1 MNRYVKII
9 LCITAI
15 IIISILFCLTYSE
28 AAIPEEIE
36 MASSTAVMN
45 DWQPPAIQI
54 LTATTKPSPT
64 PSEDNMTILVEEKIL
79 PIKEKTW
86 VVTQCKNEEHEKFIW
101 DTLMREL
108 NNEKIVAGIM
118 GYFKRES
125 GLKSDAIPSFYLR
138 DVWEEC
144 DTSARYTEFLDAG
157 LEDGSTREYLVD
169 IKLEDGSPRNGGYGL
184 GQWYMKRYLNKLYD
198 FAQEWGTSL
207 GDAEMQCAFMAWSI
221 QNQTPKCWD
230 RIKDAKNIY
239 QIGRD
244 IAVWYDGASEV
255 GQGMII
261 QYTVEYY
268 NKYRSDR

>member
-45 DWQPPAIQI
+45 DWQPPLIYNTLA
-54 LTATTKPSPT
+54 ATKPSPT
-64 PSEDNMTILVEEKIL
+64 PSEEKLDCYIQVIEEPIEEKNWI
-79 PIKEKTW
+79 
-86 VVTQCKNEEHEKFIW
+86 VTECKNEEHEKFIW

-125 GLKSDAIPSFYLR
+125 GLKSNAIPSFYLR
-138 DVWEEC
+138 DVWEKC
-144 DTSARYTEFLDAG
+144 DTSARYTAFLDAG
-157 LEDGSTREYLVD
+157 LEDGSTRDELVE

-184 GQWYMKRYLNKLYD
+184 GQWYSKRYLNKLYD
-198 FAQEWGTSL
+198 FAQEWGTSI
-207 GDAEMQCAFMAWSI
+207 GDAEMQCVFMAWSI
-221 QNQTPKCWD
+221 QNQTPDCWEK
-230 RIKDAKNIY
+230 ITKAKNIY
-239 QIGRD
+239 DIGRY
-244 IAVWYDGASEV
+244 IAIWYDGASDE

-268 NKYRSDR
+268 NKYRSDV

>member
-45 DWQPPAIQI
+45 DWQPPM
-54 LTATTKPSPT
+54 LKTMETTTKPSPT
-64 PSEDNMTILVEEKIL
+64 PSEDNMTILIEEKIL
-79 PIKEKTW
+79 PIEEKTW
-86 VVTQCKNEEHEKFIW
+86 IVTQCKNEEHEKFIW

-125 GLKSDAIPSFYLR
+125 GLKSDAIPSFYLK
-138 DVWEEC
+138 DAWEKC
-144 DTSARYTEFLDAG
+144 DTSARYTEFLDSG
-157 LEDGSTREYLVD
+157 LSDDSTREYLVE

-184 GQWYMKRYLNKLYD
+184 GQWFSKRYLNKLYD
-198 FAQEWGTSL
+198 FAQEWGTSI
-207 GDAEMQCAFMAWSI
+207 GDAEMQCVFMAWSI
-221 QNQTPKCWD
+221 QNQTPECWD
-230 RIKDAKNIY
+230 KIKDAKNIY

-244 IAVWYDGASEV
+244 IAVWYDGASEE

-261 QYTVEYY
+261 QYAVEYY
-268 NKYRSDR
+268 NKYRSDK